1 MAYLQVKVNIE
12 STITGG
18 TVSVVCF
25 RNGMDDLPY
34 DMDDLS
40 IKADMIKYILDNEDN
55 ADVVTQMKSE
65 TTDNYTHAG
74 EGTEMFTGTIM
85 HESESIESGTSLF
98 DTSNI
103 DVQHYTY
110 ILTKNGISKNAI
122 NVFSTYV
129 SPAVKIQF
137 DNTQTYNGIQIV
149 PNVLAT
155 YGSKEFSL
163 DNVDVFSS
171 PSTEYTIKFEWAAG
185 GAQAVHGDGFW
196 VYFTDRLYENGTV
209 YISSEYNNINN
220 LNVTNHGFG
229 ILLQIYGLYVTHN
242 HSYVPNGSGNRLPAF
257 NTHSQFYQGNDIWQE
272 LTIQHNMVTNE
283 TTVTTP
289 SGTFVYPFVSTFTP
303 TTNHKIHI
311 GSYGGGTFGEVRVRN
326 LEFISG

>member
-1 MAYLQVKVNIE
+1 MAYLQVKANIE

-85 HESESIESGTSLF
+85 HESESMDSGTSLL

-129 SPAVKIQF
+129 SPGVTITAASIDTNTHNIITYSIVDPFVVVVTGLTNLNYSGVQF
-137 DNTQTYNGIQIV
+137 KEDSGICIENI
-149 PNVLAT
+149 PG
-155 YGSKEFSL
+155 YEY
-163 DNVDVFSS
+163 VF
-171 PSTEYTIKFEWAAG
+171 EYTCLQTTRG
-185 GAQAVHGDGFW
+185 
-196 VYFTDRLYENGTV
+196 
-209 YISSEYNNINN
+209 S
-220 LNVTNHGFG
+220 HGFG
-229 ILLQIYGLYVTHN
+229 FSTTNLFSTMSMINWFETSQAGYNNPPNMFTSGTMKLHAPNYIKVTVPDTLGDLIISFYTDNSYGTLIESRKQSEVWST
-242 HSYVPNGSGNRLPAF
+242 
-257 NTHSQFYQGNDIWQE
+257 D
-272 LTIQHNMVTNE
+272 
-283 TTVTTP
+283 TTP
-289 SGTFVYPFVSTFTP
+289 PNNTVDGSKWKIGISTSSWP
-303 TTNHKIHI
+303 SNDNYDVK
-311 GSYGGGTFGEVRVRN
+311 FGRFRK
-326 LEFISG
+326 L

>member
-1 MAYLQVKVNIE
+1 MAYLQVKANIE

-98 DTSNI
+98 DASNI

-129 SPAVKIQF
+129 SPPVSPPVYEIKIYMTETSDHINHNIWKSLFLYRTSHHAPDLSSGLDLTQRIQYTPTYILP
-137 DNTQTYNGIQIV
+137 NTKLHSTYNDVSLFDAWNDSWRRNFNGVQMMSLLDINLNTLIATIQTNE
-149 PNVLAT
+149 PVLSMTVTSYRIKYLFGFRAD
-155 YGSKEFSL
+155 YYK
-163 DNVDVFSS
+163 DNVWLQSESVTKTSDSASQSKTDLGESIDV
-171 PSTEYTIKFEWAAG
+171 
-185 GAQAVHGDGFW
+185 GAFKNVI
-196 VYFTDRLYENGTV
+196 FT
-209 YISSEYNNINN
+209 
-220 LNVTNHGFG
+220 
-229 ILLQIYGLYVTHN
+229 THN
-242 HSYVPNGSGNRLPAF
+242 
-257 NTHSQFYQGNDIWQE
+257 
-272 LTIQHNMVTNE
+272 
-283 TTVTTP
+283 
-289 SGTFVYPFVSTFTP
+289 
-303 TTNHKIHI
+303 
-311 GSYGGGTFGEVRVRN
+311 
-326 LEFISG
+326 